1 MSNRIGGLPLPAGSL
16 SSKRTGGGTK
26 LFVNANGTVLSS
38 VSTYIAASILSTFA
52 NKMLFTYSEYKF
64 PYPCFT
70 VFFQL
75 VISLILMAAW
85 SHVGLFNHTL
95 PRIPIL
101 NWDSAVAIR
110 VAPLT
115 IVFICVIIF
124 NPLFLQHVEI
134 TTYHFAHSLTIA
146 FSIVFSY
153 LMLRIEQ
160 PQRIV
165 SASVIVIFGTCIG
178 SMGDL
183 NFSLVGAFYTLSW
196 PAVVALYGIYLKKT
210 LIALKND
217 LWALVQYNTVMAT
230 AIMVPLV
237 LLSGELNEIF
247 STVWFWD
254 EFGFWLQMFITT
266 LTGFG
271 VTISMLLLLMH
282 TSPLTLSVAS
292 VCKTSIQ
299 ALVVAVVFGNRMTML
314 NTGGMAISLAGSAY
328 FAYLRSAE
336 SKF

>member
-1 MSNRIGGLPLPAGSL
+1 MSSRLGGLPLPAGSL
-16 SSKRTGGGTK
+16 SSEKAAGRGGAK
-26 LFVNANGTVLSS
+26 LFMNPNGTVLSS
-38 VSTYIAASILSTFA
+38 VSAYIAVSIFSTFV
-52 NKMLFTYSEYKF
+52 NKLLFTYSEYKF

-75 VISLILMAAW
+75 VISLMFMIVW
-85 SHVGLFNHTL
+85 SQLGPFRHTL
-95 PRIPIL
+95 PRIPTL
-101 NWDSAVAIR
+101 NWDSTVAIR

-115 IVFICVIIF
+115 IVYICIIIF

-134 TTYHFAHSLTIA
+134 TTYHFAHSLTLA
-146 FSIVFSY
+146 FSIMFSY

-165 SASVIVIFGTCIG
+165 SACVMVIFGTCIG
-178 SMGDL
+178 SMGNL
-183 NFSLVGAFYTLSW
+183 NFSLVGAFYTLAW
-196 PAVVALYGIYLKKT
+196 PAIVALYGIYLKKT

-217 LWALVQYNTVMAT
+217 LWALVQYNTIMSV

-266 LTGFG
+266 MTGFG
-271 VTISMLLLLMH
+271 VNISMLLLLMH

-292 VCKTSIQ
+292 VCKNMS
-299 ALVVAVVFGNRMTML
+299 
-314 NTGGMAISLAGSAY
+314 GMAISLAGSVY
-328 FAYLRSAE
+328 FAYLRSTE
-336 SKF
+336 SKS